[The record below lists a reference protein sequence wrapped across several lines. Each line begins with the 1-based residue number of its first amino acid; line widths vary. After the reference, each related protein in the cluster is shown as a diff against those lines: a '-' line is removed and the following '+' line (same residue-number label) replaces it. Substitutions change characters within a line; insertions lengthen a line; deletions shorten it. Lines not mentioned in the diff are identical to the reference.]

1 MREEVVTIKGGKDG
15 VVIALSPTDEW
26 LVITGELANRID
38 EKSAFFTGANL
49 IIELGER
56 PVPKHELSGLKAL
69 LERRGLSIGLV
80 VSASK
85 TTIDAA
91 DALDLR
97 VQPLVDENEE
107 ESAPNPAPEDGT
119 GGILIRNTIRAG
131 RSIYSAGHV
140 IIYGD
145 VNPGAEI
152 VAGGDIFVWGKIRGN
167 VHAGAHGDETA
178 IVCALDLQPNQLRIA
193 GYIVTSPPDKRRKV
207 KPETAFI
214 RNHQITVES
223 WNG

>member
-26 LVITGELANRID
+26 LTITGELASRID

-69 LERRGLSIGLV
+69 IERRGLKIGLIM
-80 VSASK
+80 SASK

-97 VQPLVDENEE
+97 VQALLDENAE
-107 ESAPNPAPEDGT
+107 ESAPTPTPEDGT
-119 GGILIRNTIRAG
+119 MGILIRNTIRAG

-140 IIYGD
+140 VIYGD

-167 VHAGAHGDETA
+167 VHAGAHGDESA

-207 KPETAFI
+207 KPEIAFI
-214 RNHQITVES
+214 RNHQITVDS

>member
-1 MREEVVTIKGGKDG
+1 MREEIVSIKGGKDG

-26 LVITGELANRID
+26 LTITGELASRID
-38 EKSAFFTGANL
+38 EKSAFFKGANL

-69 LERRGLSIGLV
+69 IERRGLTIGLI

-97 VQPLVDENEE
+97 IQALIDENAE
-107 ESAPNPAPEDGT
+107 ESAQLPAPADGT
-119 GGILIRNTIRAG
+119 QGILVRNTVRAG

-140 IIYGD
+140 VVYGD

-167 VHAGAHGDETA
+167 VHAGAHGDEQA
-178 IVCALDLQPNQLRIA
+178 VICALDLQPNQLRIA

-207 KPETAFI
+207 KPEMAFI
-214 RNHQITVES
+214 RHHQINVES